1 MEEIKLFS
9 SSFACERFSL
19 ETFRCEERPL
29 SNLFIMEARECKKV
43 HFDLKEGKQIA
54 TRPMNLCY
62 APVSQSQ
69 RGYER
74 SGLSVDWAKWRKSI
88 SVSRF
93 PFPFFLLSVIN
104 LRNIKKVN
112 PCYLIS
118 LALQINQ
125 ASGAQLDFSGSISS
139 EHNESFGTK
148 KSNYFIIF
156 QESPR
161 F

>member
-93 PFPFFLLSVIN
+93 PFPFFFVICYQFAEYKKSESLLSH
-104 LRNIKKVN
+104 
-112 PCYLIS
+112 
-118 LALQINQ
+118 LAGI
-125 ASGAQLDFSGSISS
+125 ADKSS
-139 EHNESFGTK
+139 ERSTIGFFGK
-148 KSNYFIIF
+148 HFF
-156 QESPR
+156 RAQ
-161 F
+161 